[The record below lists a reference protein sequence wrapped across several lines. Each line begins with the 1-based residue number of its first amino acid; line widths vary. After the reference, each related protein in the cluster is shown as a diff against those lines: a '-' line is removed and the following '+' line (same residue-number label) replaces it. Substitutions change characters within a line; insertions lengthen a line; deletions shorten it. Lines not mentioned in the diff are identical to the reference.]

1 MSEPATKSLR
11 VLVADDE
18 ESMRFFVDRGLR
30 RRGYEVEAFENGTAL
45 LERARSAP
53 FDAAVVDLKMPGP
66 SGIDVLRELRELDP
80 DATVLLMTA
89 YGTIETAIEAT
100 RLGAFHYLTKPFEFA
115 ELVALLERA
124 LEHRAAVRENRNLR
138 SLASGRDSFGPMVG
152 QSDAMRAVFATLETL
167 GSATSTV
174 LITGESGTGKELV
187 AKALHVTSGR
197 SGEFIA
203 VNCAGI
209 PETLF
214 ESELF
219 GHEPGA
225 FTGAVKG
232 RGGLVARAEAGTL
245 FLDEIG
251 EISLA
256 NQKSLERFLQEREY
270 APLGSESLVKANVRI
285 VAATNRDLA
294 VEVAEGR
301 FRQELLFRLDVVP
314 IHVPPLRERPEDVA
328 PLVAH
333 FVRSLAK
340 RHESLVRSV
349 SIEAM
354 LALTRYEWPGNV
366 RELQNVVER
375 LVVLH
380 RDEREIDV
388 DALPA
393 EIFDP
398 DTTSPEPSDIPIE
411 GSFSQALAT
420 FEREWFEHL
429 LESTGGSVAEAARRA
444 GLSRGHLHRKLRQLD
459 VDPAKYRG

>member
-18 ESMRFFVDRGLR
+18 ESMRFFVERGLQ
-30 RRGYEVEAFENGTAL
+30 RRGYEVEAFDNGTAL

-115 ELVALLERA
+115 ELAALLERA
-124 LEHRAAVRENRNLR
+124 LEHRAAVRENRSLR

-187 AKALHVTSGR
+187 AQALHVTSGR
-197 SGEFIA
+197 AGAFIA

-232 RGGLVARAEAGTL
+232 RGGLVARAEGGTL

-285 VAATNRDLA
+285 VAATNRDLS

-349 SIEAM
+349 SIEA
-354 LALTRYEWPGNV
+354 
-366 RELQNVVER
+366 
-375 LVVLH
+375 
-380 RDEREIDV
+380 
-388 DALPA
+388 
-393 EIFDP
+393 
-398 DTTSPEPSDIPIE
+398 
-411 GSFSQALAT
+411 
-420 FEREWFEHL
+420 
-429 LESTGGSVAEAARRA
+429 
-444 GLSRGHLHRKLRQLD
+444 
-459 VDPAKYRG
+459 